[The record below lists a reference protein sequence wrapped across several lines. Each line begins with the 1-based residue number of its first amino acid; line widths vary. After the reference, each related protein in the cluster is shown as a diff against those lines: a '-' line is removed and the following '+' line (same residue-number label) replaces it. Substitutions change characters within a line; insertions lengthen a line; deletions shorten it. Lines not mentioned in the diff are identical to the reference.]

1 MKHIEGNFTGLGGL
15 NIYTQTWLPD
25 GDPRAVILLVH
36 GYGEHSGR
44 YGNLV
49 DWFLPRGYAI
59 YALDHR
65 GHGKSDGE
73 RVHIDSFTDY
83 LVDLETYRRIV
94 REAQPGGKHFLL
106 GHSMGAMIAIA
117 YAPAHQ
123 DDFDGLIISGG
134 GIATAQTPPM
144 PQNIDLAATVSRDP
158 AVVQAYRDD
167 PLVYHG
173 SPPAGRAAAS
183 KATRERLPELARSI
197 AMPVLIMAGEASPLG
212 DGARARALFE
222 TVSSVDKALRLYPE
236 LYHEIFNEPEHPV
249 VMADLEAW
257 LAARTT
263 SA

>member
-1 MKHIEGNFTGLGGL
+1 MKHSESNFAGLGGL
-15 NIYTQTWLPD
+15 NIYTQSWLPD
-25 GDPRAVILLVH
+25 GDPRATILLVH

-44 YGNLV
+44 YRNLV
-49 DWFLPRGYAI
+49 EWFVPRGYAI

-83 LVDLETYRRIV
+83 LVDLETYRQIV
-94 REAQPGGKHFLL
+94 REAQPSGKHFLL

-117 YAPAHQ
+117 YAPAHLDQ
-123 DDFDGLIISGG
+123 FDGLIISGG
-134 GIATAQTPPM
+134 GLATDRTPPT
-144 PQNIDLAATVSRDP
+144 PQSPDLAATVSRDP

-173 SPPAGRAAAS
+173 SPPPGRAAAS
-183 KATRERLPELARSI
+183 KDTRAQLASLARSI
-197 AMPVLIMAGEASPLG
+197 TMPIIIMAGADSPLG
-212 DGARARALFE
+212 DGPRSEALFE
-222 TVSSVDKALRLYPE
+222 AVSSSDKTLKLYPE

-257 LAARTT
+257 LDARL
-263 SA
+263 

>member
-1 MKHIEGNFTGLGGL
+1 MTHIEGNFTGLGGL
-15 NIYTQTWLPD
+15 NIYTQVWLPD
-25 GDPRAVILLVH
+25 GEPRATILLVH

-49 DWFLPRGYAI
+49 DWFVPRGYAI

-83 LVDLETYRRIV
+83 LVDLETYRQIV
-94 REAQPGGKHFLL
+94 RMERPDGRHFLL

-123 DDFDGLIISGG
+123 RDFDGLIISGG
-134 GIATAQTPPM
+134 GLATDKTPPM
-144 PQNIDLAATVSRDP
+144 PQNPDLAATVSRDP

-173 SPPAGRAAAS
+173 SPPPGRAAAS
-183 KATRERLPELARSI
+183 KETREQLASLARAI
-197 AMPVLIMAGEASPLG
+197 TMPVIIMAGADSPLG
-212 DGARARALFE
+212 DGPRSEALFE
-222 TVSSVDKALRLYPE
+222 TVSSPDKTLKLYPG

-257 LAARTT
+257 LEPRV
-263 SA
+263 